1 MKVQDLNMKEQDLN
15 NTFHTDFTPGH
26 VEISPSGAIS
36 LVTDWDKLP
45 EQSKKSKIQTIK
57 GDISKEITEKALKA
71 QWRDICNIYLEEFC
85 KKHEYKYDPDMWI
98 GNDPGTIV
106 EVCDMFVKMDDIRYD
121 VDNNVPEEYFE
132 KWYWKGLD
140 VYELTGENYMNYQ
153 SYCKG
158 APDKWTD
165 EALDR
170 VREARKRVDKARL
183 ALLDEIERL
192 KNKK

>member
-1 MKVQDLNMKEQDLN
+1 MVEKDLNSTNDSFIEKLKKFEMPKVN
-15 NTFHTDFTPGH
+15 ATTD
-26 VEISPSGAIS
+26 
-36 LVTDWDKLP
+36 
-45 EQSKKSKIQTIK
+45 
-57 GDISKEITEKALKA
+57 GDASCNQARKAH
-71 QWRDICNIYLEEFC
+71 WRDVCNEYLETFC
-85 KKHEYKYDPDMWI
+85 WKHEYQYDPDMWI

-121 VDNNVPEEYFE
+121 VDNNVPEEYFA

-140 VYELTGENYMNYQ
+140 VYELTGENYMNYP

-170 VREARKRVDKARL
+170 VREAKKRVEKARL
-183 ALLDEIERL
+183 ALLDEIDRL